1 MFRNSFCSCRRC
13 SCFGSSR
20 GCGGFSSCRGSLLGR
35 SSISGGLGLRSRKNS
50 SGKGQNRNN
59 SRHFEIHRILHLYTL
74 IIAIFYIWAM
84 KLNIIAAETAKVN
97 DNKAYALFFVKES
110 IQFSKVLSAKGESQ
124 VESVLKGIKEGPFE
138 DLEFLEID
146 GCNTFFVDAAK
157 ERGLS
162 ALDHLRM
169 AAYRLAQKA
178 MKRQVPCVSLF
189 LVDAADEQF
198 KAILHGLY
206 YADYKFD
213 AYKSKQKENFQV
225 TFEIVAGD
233 RAAAFKKI
241 TEEVAVE
248 QKAITLARNLINTSA
263 SDLYPA
269 AFVEDAKTIAKYTPG
284 LSIKVRNMKQLE
296 KEGFMG
302 HVTVGKGSSHE
313 PHMITLSYDGT
324 KFTAGK
330 SAGKFSSAKSAK
342 RTSRDHLVIV
352 GKGLT
357 FDTGGLCL
365 KPAKSMPEMISD
377 MSGAATALA
386 AIQAIATLKLPIRV
400 SAVCCL
406 AENAI
411 GNKSVLPG
419 DIFKAKNGKTVMVDN
434 TDAEGR
440 LVLSDGLA
448 EAGLIG
454 ATHIVDLATLTGAMV
469 RALGYAV
476 TGFFSNDDD
485 LALKVINCGEA
496 CCEKFW
502 SMPLEEEYAD
512 ALKDK
517 FADLKNTGSDAG
529 AISAALFLQEFV
541 PENTAWAHWDI
552 AGTAFV
558 TKKWKYTEYGAT
570 GFGVQTLIELAR
582 EMGQSE

>member
-1 MFRNSFCSCRRC
+1 MKTNIVSTAT
-13 SCFGSSR
+13 
-20 GCGGFSSCRGSLLGR
+20 
-35 SSISGGLGLRSRKNS
+35 
-50 SGKGQNRNN
+50 GKAN
-59 SRHFEIHRILHLYTL
+59 
-74 IIAIFYIWAM
+74 
-84 KLNIIAAETAKVN
+84 
-97 DNKAYALFFVKES
+97 AYALFFVKKS
-110 IQFSKVLSAKGESQ
+110 IQFSNILSEEAEKQ
-124 VESVLKGIKEGPFE
+124 VESVLNGMNDGPFE

-146 GCNTFFVDAAK
+146 NQPTIFVDAAK

-162 ALDHLRM
+162 SLDHLRM
-169 AAYRLAQKA
+169 AAYRLAKKA
-178 MKRQVPCVSLF
+178 SKRQIPVVSIMLA
-189 LVDAADEQF
+189 DAAPEQF
-198 KAILHGLY
+198 KSILLGLH

-213 AYKSKQKENFQV
+213 AYKSKQKEAFQV
-225 TFEIVAGD
+225 TFEIVAGEQV
-233 RAAAFKKI
+233 AEFKKI
-241 TEEVAVE
+241 AEVAAIE
-248 QKAITLARNLINTSA
+248 NKAIVLTKNLINTSA
-263 SDLYPA
+263 SDLTPA
-269 AFVEDAKTIAKYTPG
+269 EFVENANTIAKFTPG

-313 PHMITLSYDGT
+313 PYMITLSYDGSKGARGT
-324 KFTAGK
+324 KAAGK
-330 SAGKFSSAKSAK
+330 NANKNV
-342 RTSRDHLVIV
+342 RTSADHLVFV

-365 KPAKSMPEMISD
+365 KPPKSMPEMISD
-377 MSGAATALA
+377 MSGAATVLA
-386 AIQAIATLKLPIRV
+386 AIQAIATLELPIKV

-419 DIFKAKNGKTVMVDN
+419 DIFTAKNGKTVMVDN

-476 TGFFSNDDD
+476 AGFFSNDDA
-485 LALKVINCGEA
+485 LALNVINCGEA

-512 ALKDK
+512 ALKDH

-529 AISAALFLQEFV
+529 AIAAALFLQEFV

-558 TKKWKYTEYGAT
+558 SKSWKYTDFGAT

-582 EMGQSE
+582 RMSSASDESEDAANEDADGEYTTVEV

>member
-1 MFRNSFCSCRRC
+1 MN
-13 SCFGSSR
+13 
-20 GCGGFSSCRGSLLGR
+20 
-35 SSISGGLGLRSRKNS
+35 
-50 SGKGQNRNN
+50 
-59 SRHFEIHRILHLYTL
+59 
-74 IIAIFYIWAM
+74 
-84 KLNIIAAETAKVN
+84 LNIVSSENLKNT
-97 DNKAYALFFVKES
+97 DSKAYALFYVKES
-110 IQFSKVLSAKGESQ
+110 IQFSTVLSPEGEEQ
-124 VESVLKGIKEGPFE
+124 VETILKGMKDGPFE
-138 DLEFLEID
+138 DLEYLEID
-146 GCNTFFVDAAK
+146 GCNTIFVDAAK

-169 AAYRLAQKA
+169 AAYRLAKKA
-178 MKRQVPCVSLF
+178 MKKQISCVSLF
-189 LVDAADEQF
+189 LADAADEQF
-198 KAILHGLY
+198 KAILHGLH

-213 AYKSKQKENFQV
+213 AYKSKQKPNFQV
-225 TFEIVAGD
+225 TYEIVSGEHVKD
-233 RAAAFKKI
+233 FKKI
-241 TEEVAVE
+241 AEDVAVE
-248 QKAITLARNLINTSA
+248 QKAITLAKNLINTSA

-269 AFVEDAKTIAKYTPG
+269 EFVERAKTVAKYTEG

-313 PHMITLSYDGT
+313 PHMITLEY
-324 KFTAGK
+324 KP
-330 SAGKFSSAKSAK
+330 AK
-342 RTSRDHLVIV
+342 RTSKDHLVIV

-365 KPAKSMPEMISD
+365 KPPKSMPEMISD

-419 DIFKAKNGKTVMVDN
+419 DIFTAKNGKTVMVDN

-469 RALGYAV
+469 RALGYAI

-485 LALKVINCGEA
+485 LGLKVINCGEA

-512 ALKDK
+512 ALKDH

-541 PENTAWAHWDI
+541 PENTAWTHWDI

-558 TKKWKYTEYGAT
+558 DKKWKYTEYGAT
-570 GFGVQTLIELAR
+570 GFGVQTLIQLAR
-582 EMGQSE
+582 EMSCGE

>member
-1 MFRNSFCSCRRC
+1 MD
-13 SCFGSSR
+13 
-20 GCGGFSSCRGSLLGR
+20 
-35 SSISGGLGLRSRKNS
+35 
-50 SGKGQNRNN
+50 
-59 SRHFEIHRILHLYTL
+59 
-74 IIAIFYIWAM
+74 M
-84 KLNIIAAETAKVN
+84 KLNIVTTESAKASES
-97 DNKAYALFFVKES
+97 KAYALFFVKQS
-110 IQFSKVLSAKGESQ
+110 IQFS
-124 VESVLKGIKEGPFE
+124 SVLTETGNAQAETVLNGMKDGPFE
-138 DLEFLEID
+138 DLEYLEID
-146 GCNTFFVDAAK
+146 AKPTFFVDAAK

-169 AAYRLAQKA
+169 AAYRLAGRA
-178 MKRQVPCVSLF
+178 MKKQIACVSLF
-189 LVDAADEQF
+189 LADAADEQF
-198 KAILHGLY
+198 KAILHGLH
-206 YADYKFD
+206 YAEYKFD
-213 AYKSKQKENFQV
+213 AYKSKQKPNFQV
-225 TFEIVAGD
+225 IF
-233 RAAAFKKI
+233 
-241 TEEVAVE
+241 
-248 QKAITLARNLINTSA
+248 QN
-263 SDLYPA
+263 
-269 AFVEDAKTIAKYTPG
+269 AKTIAKYTPG
-284 LSIKVRNMKQLE
+284 LTVKVRDMKQLE

-302 HVTVGKGSSHE
+302 LVTVGKGSSHE
-313 PHMITLSYDGT
+313 PYMITLDY
-324 KFTAGK
+324 KP
-330 SAGKFSSAKSAK
+330 AK
-342 RTSRDHLVIV
+342 RTSKDHLVIV

-365 KPAKSMPEMISD
+365 KPPKSMPEMISD

-386 AIQAIATLKLPIRV
+386 AIQAIATLKIPIHV

-448 EAGLIG
+448 EAGEIG

-476 TGFFSNDDD
+476 AGFFSNDDD

-552 AGTAFV
+552 AGTAFS

-582 EMGQSE
+582 EMSQTN

>member
-1 MFRNSFCSCRRC
+1 MN
-13 SCFGSSR
+13 
-20 GCGGFSSCRGSLLGR
+20 
-35 SSISGGLGLRSRKNS
+35 
-50 SGKGQNRNN
+50 
-59 SRHFEIHRILHLYTL
+59 
-74 IIAIFYIWAM
+74 
-84 KLNIIAAETAKVN
+84 LNIVSSENLKNT
-97 DNKAYALFFVKES
+97 DSKAYALFYVKES
-110 IQFSKVLSAKGESQ
+110 VQFSTVLSPEGEEQ
-124 VESVLKGIKEGPFE
+124 VETILKGMKEGPFE
-138 DLEFLEID
+138 DLEYLEID
-146 GCNTFFVDAAK
+146 GCNTIFVDAAK

-169 AAYRLAQKA
+169 AAYRLAKKA
-178 MKRQVPCVSLF
+178 MKKQIPCVSLF
-189 LVDAADEQF
+189 LADAADEQF
-198 KAILHGLY
+198 KAILHGLH

-213 AYKSKQKENFQV
+213 AYKSKQKPNFQV
-225 TFEIVAGD
+225 TYEIVAGEHVKE
-233 RAAAFKKI
+233 FKKI
-241 TEEVAVE
+241 AEDVAVE
-248 QKAITLARNLINTSA
+248 QKAITLAKNLINTSA

-269 AFVEDAKTIAKYTPG
+269 EFVERAKTVAKYTEG

-313 PHMITLSYDGT
+313 PHMITLEY
-324 KFTAGK
+324 KP
-330 SAGKFSSAKSAK
+330 AK
-342 RTSRDHLVIV
+342 RTSKDHLVIV

-365 KPAKSMPEMISD
+365 KPPKSMPEMISD

-419 DIFKAKNGKTVMVDN
+419 DIFTAKNGKTVMVDN

-485 LALKVINCGEA
+485 LGLKVINCGEA

-512 ALKDK
+512 ALKDH

-541 PENTAWAHWDI
+541 PENTAWTHWDI

-558 TKKWKYTEYGAT
+558 DKKWKYTEYGAT
-570 GFGVQTLIELAR
+570 GFGVQTLIQLAR
-582 EMGQSE
+582 EMSAAE

>member
-1 MFRNSFCSCRRC
+1 
-13 SCFGSSR
+13 
-20 GCGGFSSCRGSLLGR
+20 
-35 SSISGGLGLRSRKNS
+35 
-50 SGKGQNRNN
+50 
-59 SRHFEIHRILHLYTL
+59 
-74 IIAIFYIWAM
+74 M
-84 KLNIIAAETAKVN
+84 KLNIVSKESG
-97 DNKAYALFFVKES
+97 KANANTLFFVKQS
-110 IQFSKVLSAKGESQ
+110 VQFSAVLSENGEKQ
-124 VESVLKGIKEGPFE
+124 VESVLKGVGDGVFE

-146 GCNTFFVDAAK
+146 NKPTFFVDAAK
-157 ERGLS
+157 ERGIS
-162 ALDHLRM
+162 GLDHLRM
-169 AAYRLAQKA
+169 AAFRLANRAAQK
-178 MKRQVPCVSLF
+178 QIPVVSLM
-189 LVDAADEQF
+189 LADAANEQF
-198 KAILHGLY
+198 KAIAHGLH

-213 AYKSKQKENFQV
+213 AYKSNKKNRFQV

-233 RAAAFKKI
+233 RAASFKQI
-241 TEEVAVE
+241 AADVAIE
-248 QKAITLARNLINTSA
+248 QKAVTLVKNLVNT
-263 SDLYPA
+263 PA
-269 AFVEDAKTIAKYTPG
+269 ADLTPADFVERAKTVAKYTPG
-284 LSIKVRNMKQLE
+284 LSIKVRDIKQLE

-302 HVTVGKGSSHE
+302 HVTVGKGSSR
-313 PHMITLSYDGT
+313 PPFMVTISFNGT
-324 KFTAGK
+324 GK
-330 SAGKFSSAKSAK
+330 SA
-342 RTSRDHLVIV
+342 RTSKDHLVIV
-352 GKGLT
+352 GKGLC

-365 KPAKSMPEMISD
+365 KQAKGMGEMISD
-377 MSGAATALA
+377 MTGAATALA
-386 AIQAIATLKLPIRV
+386 AIQAIAELKLPVKV
-400 SAVCCL
+400 SAVLCL

-419 DIFKAKNGKTVMVDN
+419 DIFTAKNGKTVMVDN

-476 TGFFSNDDD
+476 AGFFSNDDD
-485 LALKVINCGEA
+485 LARAVINCGEA
-496 CCEKFW
+496 SCEKFW

-570 GFGVQTLIELAR
+570 GFGAQTLIELAR
-582 EMGQSE
+582 RMVGGLALNEGEYKTV

>member
-1 MFRNSFCSCRRC
+1 MKTNIVSTAT
-13 SCFGSSR
+13 
-20 GCGGFSSCRGSLLGR
+20 
-35 SSISGGLGLRSRKNS
+35 
-50 SGKGQNRNN
+50 GKAN
-59 SRHFEIHRILHLYTL
+59 
-74 IIAIFYIWAM
+74 
-84 KLNIIAAETAKVN
+84 
-97 DNKAYALFFVKES
+97 AYALFFVKKS
-110 IQFSKVLSAKGESQ
+110 IQFSNILSEEAEKQ
-124 VESVLKGIKEGPFE
+124 VESVLNGMNDGPFE

-146 GCNTFFVDAAK
+146 NQPTIFVDAAK

-162 ALDHLRM
+162 SLDHLRM
-169 AAYRLAQKA
+169 AAYRLAKKA
-178 MKRQVPCVSLF
+178 SKRQIPVVSIMLA
-189 LVDAADEQF
+189 DAAPEQF
-198 KAILHGLY
+198 KSILLGLH

-213 AYKSKQKENFQV
+213 AYKSKQKEAFQV
-225 TFEIVAGD
+225 TFEIVAGEQV
-233 RAAAFKKI
+233 AEFKKI
-241 TEEVAVE
+241 AEVAAIE
-248 QKAITLARNLINTSA
+248 NKAIVLTKNLINTSA
-263 SDLYPA
+263 SDLTPA
-269 AFVEDAKTIAKYTPG
+269 EFVENANTIAKFTPG

-313 PHMITLSYDGT
+313 PYMITLSYDGSKGARGT
-324 KFTAGK
+324 KAAGK
-330 SAGKFSSAKSAK
+330 NANKNV
-342 RTSRDHLVIV
+342 RTSADHLVFV

-365 KPAKSMPEMISD
+365 KPPKSMPEMISD
-377 MSGAATALA
+377 MSGAATVLA
-386 AIQAIATLKLPIRV
+386 AIQAIATLELPIKV

-419 DIFKAKNGKTVMVDN
+419 DIFTAKNGKTVMVDN

-476 TGFFSNDDD
+476 AGFFSNDDA
-485 LALKVINCGEA
+485 LALNVINCGEA

-512 ALKDK
+512 ALKDH

-529 AISAALFLQEFV
+529 AIAAALFLQEFV

-558 TKKWKYTEYGAT
+558 SKSWKYTDFGAT

-582 EMGQSE
+582 RMSSASDESEDAANEDSDGEYATVEV

>member
-1 MFRNSFCSCRRC
+1 MN
-13 SCFGSSR
+13 
-20 GCGGFSSCRGSLLGR
+20 
-35 SSISGGLGLRSRKNS
+35 
-50 SGKGQNRNN
+50 
-59 SRHFEIHRILHLYTL
+59 
-74 IIAIFYIWAM
+74 M
-84 KLNIIAAETAKVN
+84 NIISSESAKAKA
-97 DNKAYALFFVKES
+97 DKAYALFFVKES
-110 IQFSKVLSAKGESQ
+110 ILFSKVLSAKGESQ
-124 VESVLKGIKEGPFE
+124 VESVLKGIKDGPFE

-162 ALDHLRM
+162 TLDHLRM
-169 AAYRLAQKA
+169 AAYRLAQRT

-189 LVDAADEQF
+189 LADAADEQF
-198 KAILHGLY
+198 KAILHGLH
-206 YADYKFD
+206 YANYKFD

-241 TEEVAVE
+241 AEEVAVE

-324 KFTAGK
+324 KFATGKSAGK
-330 SAGKFSSAKSAK
+330 SAGKKG

-386 AIQAIATLKLPIRV
+386 AIQAIATLKLPVKV

-485 LALKVINCGEA
+485 LALMVINCGEA

-541 PENTAWAHWDI
+541 PENTAWTHWDI

-582 EMGQSE
+582 ELG

>member
-1 MFRNSFCSCRRC
+1 MKTNIVTSA
-13 SCFGSSR
+13 
-20 GCGGFSSCRGSLLGR
+20 
-35 SSISGGLGLRSRKNS
+35 
-50 SGKGQNRNN
+50 SGKANA
-59 SRHFEIHRILHLYTL
+59 S
-74 IIAIFYIWAM
+74 
-84 KLNIIAAETAKVN
+84 
-97 DNKAYALFFVKES
+97 ALFFVKKS
-110 IQFSKVLSAKGESQ
+110 IQFSNVLSEEAEKQ
-124 VESVLKGIKEGPFE
+124 VESVLNGMNEGPFE

-146 GCNTFFVDAAK
+146 NQPTIFVDAAK
-157 ERGLS
+157 ERGIS
-162 ALDHLRM
+162 SLDHLRM
-169 AAYRLAQKA
+169 AAYRLAKRA
-178 MKRQVPCVSLF
+178 SKRQIPMVSIMLA
-189 LVDAADEQF
+189 DAAPEQF
-198 KAILHGLY
+198 KSILHGLH

-213 AYKSKQKENFQV
+213 AYKSKQKDAFQV
-225 TFEIVAGD
+225 TFELVAGEH
-233 RAAAFKKI
+233 AAEFKKI
-241 TEEVAVE
+241 ADVVAIE
-248 QKAITLARNLINTSA
+248 NKAIVLAKNLINTSS
-263 SDLYPA
+263 SDLTPA
-269 AFVEDAKTIAKYTPG
+269 EFVENANTIAKYTPG

-313 PHMITLSYDGT
+313 PYMITLSYNGS
-324 KFTAGK
+324 K
-330 SAGKFSSAKSAK
+330 SSKKAAKNA
-342 RTSRDHLVIV
+342 RTSADHLVFV

-365 KPAKSMPEMISD
+365 KPPKSMPEMISD
-377 MSGAATALA
+377 MSGAATVLA
-386 AIQAIATLKLPIRV
+386 AIQAIATLELPIKV

-419 DIFKAKNGKTVMVDN
+419 DIFTAKNGKTVMVDN

-476 TGFFSNDDD
+476 AGFFSNDDD

-512 ALKDK
+512 ALKDH

-529 AISAALFLQEFV
+529 AIAAALFLQEFV
-541 PENTAWAHWDI
+541 PENTAWTHWDI

-558 TKKWKYTEYGAT
+558 SKSWKYTDFGAT

-582 EMGQSE
+582 RMSGVVCEEAANKDTDGEYVAVEA

>member
-1 MFRNSFCSCRRC
+1 
-13 SCFGSSR
+13 
-20 GCGGFSSCRGSLLGR
+20 
-35 SSISGGLGLRSRKNS
+35 
-50 SGKGQNRNN
+50 
-59 SRHFEIHRILHLYTL
+59 
-74 IIAIFYIWAM
+74 M
-84 KLNIIAAETAKVN
+84 KLNIVAAETNKVN
-97 DNKAYALFFVKES
+97 ENRAYALFFVKES

-124 VESVLKGIKEGPFE
+124 VESVLKGIKDGPFE

-189 LVDAADEQF
+189 LADAADEQF
-198 KAILHGLY
+198 KAILHGLH

-233 RAAAFKKI
+233 RAATFKKI
-241 TEEVAVE
+241 AEEVAVE

-324 KFTAGK
+324 KFAAGK
-330 SAGKFSSAKSAK
+330 SAGKSAGIKSAS

-386 AIQAIATLKLPIRV
+386 AIQAIATLKLPIKV

-582 EMGQSE
+582 ELG

>member
-1 MFRNSFCSCRRC
+1 
-13 SCFGSSR
+13 
-20 GCGGFSSCRGSLLGR
+20 
-35 SSISGGLGLRSRKNS
+35 
-50 SGKGQNRNN
+50 
-59 SRHFEIHRILHLYTL
+59 
-74 IIAIFYIWAM
+74 M
-84 KLNIIAAETAKVN
+84 KLNIITAESSKVN
-97 DNKAYALFFVKES
+97 ENKAYTLFFVKES

-124 VESVLKGIKEGPFE
+124 VETVLKGMKEGPFE

-146 GCNTFFVDAAK
+146 GSNTLFVDASK
-157 ERGLS
+157 ERGIS

-169 AAYRLAQKA
+169 AAYRLAKRA
-178 MKRQVPCVSLF
+178 MKKQIDCVSLF
-189 LVDAADEQF
+189 LADAADEQF

-206 YADYKFD
+206 YAGYKFD
-213 AYKSKQKENFQV
+213 AYKSKQKKNFEV
-225 TFEIVAGD
+225 AYEIVAGD

-241 TEEVAVE
+241 AEDVAIE
-248 QKAITLARNLINTSA
+248 QKAVTLAKNLINTCA
-263 SDLYPA
+263 ADLYPA
-269 AFVEDAKTIAKYTPG
+269 EFVENAKTIAKYTPG
-284 LSIKVRNMKQLE
+284 LSLKVRNMKQLE

-313 PHMITLSYDGT
+313 PYMITLEY
-324 KFTAGK
+324 KP
-330 SAGKFSSAKSAK
+330 AK
-342 RTSRDHLVIV
+342 RTSKDHLVIV

-365 KPAKSMPEMISD
+365 KPPKSMPEMISD

-386 AIQAIATLKLPIRV
+386 AIQAIATLKLPIKV

-419 DIFKAKNGKTVMVDN
+419 DIFTAKNGKTVMVDN

-448 EAGLIG
+448 EAGLVG

-485 LALKVINCGEA
+485 LGLKIINCGEA

-541 PENTAWAHWDI
+541 PENTAWAHLDI

-558 TKKWKYTEYGAT
+558 SKSWKYTEYGAT

-582 EMGQSE
+582 EMSTGA

>member
-1 MFRNSFCSCRRC
+1 MKTN
-13 SCFGSSR
+13 
-20 GCGGFSSCRGSLLGR
+20 
-35 SSISGGLGLRSRKNS
+35 IVTTA
-50 SGKGQNRNN
+50 SGKAN
-59 SRHFEIHRILHLYTL
+59 
-74 IIAIFYIWAM
+74 
-84 KLNIIAAETAKVN
+84 
-97 DNKAYALFFVKES
+97 AYALFFVKKS
-110 IQFSKVLSAKGESQ
+110 VQFSNVLSENAEKQ
-124 VESVLKGIKEGPFE
+124 VESVLNGMDDGPFE

-146 GCNTFFVDAAK
+146 NQPTIFVNAAK

-162 ALDHLRM
+162 SLDHLRM
-169 AAYRLAQKA
+169 AAYRLAKKA
-178 MKRQVPCVSLF
+178 SKRQIPTVSMMLA
-189 LVDAADEQF
+189 DAAPEQF
-198 KAILHGLY
+198 KSILLGLH

-213 AYKSKQKENFQV
+213 AYKSKQKEAFQV
-225 TFEIVAGD
+225 TFEIVAGEQ
-233 RAAAFKKI
+233 AAAFKKI
-241 TEEVAVE
+241 AEEVAIE
-248 QKAITLARNLINTSA
+248 NKAIVLAKNLINTSS
-263 SDLYPA
+263 SDLTPEE
-269 AFVEDAKTIAKYTPG
+269 FVANANTIAKYTPG

-313 PHMITLSYDGT
+313 PFMITLCYDG
-324 KFTAGK
+324 
-330 SAGKFSSAKSAK
+330 AKGAK
-342 RTSRDHLVIV
+342 KNARTSADHLVIV

-365 KPAKSMPEMISD
+365 KPPKSMPEMISD

-386 AIQAIATLKLPIRV
+386 AIQAIATLELPIKV

-419 DIFKAKNGKTVMVDN
+419 DIFTAKNGKTVMVDN

-476 TGFFSNDDD
+476 AGFFSNDDD

-512 ALKDK
+512 ALKDH

-529 AISAALFLQEFV
+529 AIAAALFLQEFV
-541 PENTAWAHWDI
+541 PEDTAWAHWDI

-558 TKKWKYTEYGAT
+558 NKSWKYTEYGAT

-582 EMGQSE
+582 RMSGVASEDEANNDADGEYATVEA

>member
-1 MFRNSFCSCRRC
+1 MKINIVQSA
-13 SCFGSSR
+13 
-20 GCGGFSSCRGSLLGR
+20 
-35 SSISGGLGLRSRKNS
+35 
-50 SGKGQNRNN
+50 SGKANA
-59 SRHFEIHRILHLYTL
+59 S
-74 IIAIFYIWAM
+74 
-84 KLNIIAAETAKVN
+84 
-97 DNKAYALFFVKES
+97 ALFFVKKS
-110 IQFSKVLSAKGESQ
+110 VQFSDVLSENAEKQ
-124 VESVLKGIKEGPFE
+124 VESVLNGMEDGPFE
-138 DLEFLEID
+138 DLEYLEID
-146 GCNTFFVDAAK
+146 NQPTIFVDAAK

-169 AAYRLAQKA
+169 AAYRLAKKA
-178 MKRQVPCVSLF
+178 SKRQIPMVSIMLA
-189 LVDAADEQF
+189 DAAPEQF
-198 KAILHGLY
+198 KSILHGLH

-213 AYKSKQKENFQV
+213 AYKSKQKDAFQV

-233 RAAAFKKI
+233 QSAVFKKI
-241 TEEVAVE
+241 AEDVAVE
-248 QKAITLARNLINTSA
+248 HKAVVLAKNLINTCS
-263 SDLYPA
+263 SDLTPA
-269 AFVEDAKTIAKYTPG
+269 EFVENANTIAKYTPG

-296 KEGFMG
+296 KDGFMG
-302 HVTVGKGSSHE
+302 LVTVGKGSSHE
-313 PHMITLSYDGT
+313 PFMITLSYDGT
-324 KFTAGK
+324 K
-330 SAGKFSSAKSAK
+330 SARGTKTKDANARSSS
-342 RTSRDHLVIV
+342 DHLVLV

-365 KPAKSMPEMISD
+365 KPPKSMPEMISD
-377 MSGAATALA
+377 MSGAATVLA
-386 AIQAIATLKLPIRV
+386 AIQAIATLELPIKV

-454 ATHIVDLATLTGAMV
+454 ATHIVDIATLTGAMV

-476 TGFFSNDDD
+476 AGFFSNDDD
-485 LALKVINCGEA
+485 LGLKVINCGEA

-512 ALKDK
+512 ALKGN

-529 AISAALFLQEFV
+529 AIAAALFLQEFV
-541 PENTAWAHWDI
+541 PENTAWTHWDI

-558 TKKWKYTEYGAT
+558 SKAWKYTEFGAT

-582 EMGQSE
+582 EMSN

>member
-1 MFRNSFCSCRRC
+1 MKTN
-13 SCFGSSR
+13 
-20 GCGGFSSCRGSLLGR
+20 
-35 SSISGGLGLRSRKNS
+35 IVTTA
-50 SGKGQNRNN
+50 SGKAN
-59 SRHFEIHRILHLYTL
+59 
-74 IIAIFYIWAM
+74 
-84 KLNIIAAETAKVN
+84 
-97 DNKAYALFFVKES
+97 AYALFFVKKS
-110 IQFSKVLSAKGESQ
+110 IQFSNVLSEDAEKQ
-124 VESVLKGIKEGPFE
+124 VESVLNGMDDGPFE

-146 GCNTFFVDAAK
+146 NQPTIFVNAAK

-169 AAYRLAQKA
+169 AAYRLAKKA
-178 MKRQVPCVSLF
+178 SKRQIPVVSIMLA
-189 LVDAADEQF
+189 DAAPEQF
-198 KAILHGLY
+198 KSILLGLH

-213 AYKSKQKENFQV
+213 AYKSKQKEAFQV
-225 TFEIVAGD
+225 TFEIVAGEHT
-233 RAAAFKKI
+233 AEFKKI
-241 TEEVAVE
+241 AEEVAVE
-248 QKAITLARNLINTSA
+248 NKAIVLAKNLINTSS
-263 SDLYPA
+263 SDLTPA
-269 AFVEDAKTIAKYTPG
+269 EFVENANTIAKYTPG

-313 PHMITLSYDGT
+313 PYMITLTYDG
-324 KFTAGK
+324 
-330 SAGKFSSAKSAK
+330 SK
-342 RTSRDHLVIV
+342 RTGKNANKNARTSADHLVIV

-365 KPAKSMPEMISD
+365 KPPKSMPEMISD

-386 AIQAIATLKLPIRV
+386 AIQAIATLELPIKV

-419 DIFKAKNGKTVMVDN
+419 DIFTAKNGKTVMVDN

-476 TGFFSNDDD
+476 AGFFSNDDD

-512 ALKDK
+512 ALKDH
-517 FADLKNTGSDAG
+517 FADLKNTGCDAG
-529 AISAALFLQEFV
+529 AIAAALFLQEFV
-541 PENTAWAHWDI
+541 PEDTAWAHWDI

-558 TKKWKYTEYGAT
+558 NKTWKYTEYGAT

-582 EMGQSE
+582 RMSSASNECEEGDIVICDDEYKVC

>member
-1 MFRNSFCSCRRC
+1 MN
-13 SCFGSSR
+13 
-20 GCGGFSSCRGSLLGR
+20 
-35 SSISGGLGLRSRKNS
+35 
-50 SGKGQNRNN
+50 
-59 SRHFEIHRILHLYTL
+59 
-74 IIAIFYIWAM
+74 
-84 KLNIIAAETAKVN
+84 LNIVSSENLKNT
-97 DNKAYALFFVKES
+97 DSKAYALFYVKES
-110 IQFSKVLSAKGESQ
+110 VQFSTVLSPEGEEQ
-124 VESVLKGIKEGPFE
+124 VETILKGMKEGPFE
-138 DLEFLEID
+138 DLEYLEID

-169 AAYRLAQKA
+169 AAYRLAKKA
-178 MKRQVPCVSLF
+178 MKKQIPCVSLF
-189 LVDAADEQF
+189 LADAADEQF
-198 KAILHGLY
+198 KAILHGLH

-213 AYKSKQKENFQV
+213 AYKSKQKPNFQV
-225 TFEIVAGD
+225 TYEIVAGEHVKE
-233 RAAAFKKI
+233 FKKI
-241 TEEVAVE
+241 AEDVAVE
-248 QKAITLARNLINTSA
+248 QKAITLAKNLINTSA

-269 AFVEDAKTIAKYTPG
+269 EFVERAKTVAKYTEG

-313 PHMITLSYDGT
+313 PHMITLEY
-324 KFTAGK
+324 KPR
-330 SAGKFSSAKSAK
+330 K
-342 RTSRDHLVIV
+342 RTSKDHLVIV

-365 KPAKSMPEMISD
+365 KPPKSMPEMISD

-419 DIFKAKNGKTVMVDN
+419 DIFTAKNGKTVMVDN

-476 TGFFSNDDD
+476 TGFFSNDDN
-485 LALKVINCGEA
+485 LGLKVINCGEA

-512 ALKDK
+512 ALKDH

-558 TKKWKYTEYGAT
+558 NKAWKYTEYGAT
-570 GFGVQTLIELAR
+570 GFGVQTLIQLAR
-582 EMGQSE
+582 EFSAAE

>member
-1 MFRNSFCSCRRC
+1 MN
-13 SCFGSSR
+13 
-20 GCGGFSSCRGSLLGR
+20 
-35 SSISGGLGLRSRKNS
+35 
-50 SGKGQNRNN
+50 
-59 SRHFEIHRILHLYTL
+59 
-74 IIAIFYIWAM
+74 
-84 KLNIIAAETAKVN
+84 LNIVSSENLKNT
-97 DNKAYALFFVKES
+97 DNKAYALFFVKQS
-110 IQFSKVLSAKGESQ
+110 IQFSTVLTDEGTEQ
-124 VESVLKGIKEGPFE
+124 VETILKGMNDGPFE
-138 DLEFLEID
+138 DLEYLEID
-146 GCNTFFVDAAK
+146 GSNTFFVDAAK

-169 AAYRLAQKA
+169 AAYRLAKRA
-178 MKRQVPCVSLF
+178 MKKQVPCVSLF
-189 LVDAADEQF
+189 LADAADEQF
-198 KAILHGLY
+198 KAILHGLH

-213 AYKSKQKENFQV
+213 AYKSKQKPSFQV
-225 TFEIVAGD
+225 TYEIVAGEHVKE
-233 RAAAFKKI
+233 FKKI
-241 TEEVAVE
+241 AEDVAVE
-248 QKAITLARNLINTSA
+248 QKAVTLAKNLINTSA

-269 AFVEDAKTIAKYTPG
+269 EFVERAKTVAKYTEG

-313 PHMITLSYDGT
+313 PHMITLEY
-324 KFTAGK
+324 KP
-330 SAGKFSSAKSAK
+330 AK
-342 RTSRDHLVIV
+342 RTSKDHLVIV

-365 KPAKSMPEMISD
+365 KPPKSMPEMISD

-419 DIFKAKNGKTVMVDN
+419 DIFTAKNGKTVMVDN

-448 EAGLIG
+448 EAGEIG

-485 LALKVINCGEA
+485 LGLKVINCGEA

-512 ALKDK
+512 ALKDH

-541 PENTAWAHWDI
+541 PENTAWTHWDI

-558 TKKWKYTEYGAT
+558 DKKWKYTEYGAT
-570 GFGVQTLIELAR
+570 GFGVQTLIQLAR
-582 EMGQSE
+582 EMSVAE

>member
-1 MFRNSFCSCRRC
+1 MKINV
-13 SCFGSSR
+13 
-20 GCGGFSSCRGSLLGR
+20 
-35 SSISGGLGLRSRKNS
+35 IAKE
-50 SGKGQNRNN
+50 SGK
-59 SRHFEIHRILHLYTL
+59 
-74 IIAIFYIWAM
+74 A
-84 KLNIIAAETAKVN
+84 TAGT
-97 DNKAYALFFVKES
+97 LFFVKKS
-110 IQFSKVLSAKGESQ
+110 VQFSAVLSEAGEKQ
-124 VESVLKGIKEGPFE
+124 VETVLDGMKEGPFE
-138 DLEFLEID
+138 DLEYLEID
-146 GCNTFFVDAAK
+146 GKPTLFVDAAK

-169 AAYRLAQKA
+169 AGYRLAQKA
-178 MKRQVPCVSLF
+178 MKKQISCVSLM
-189 LVDAADEQF
+189 LADCAEEQF
-198 KAILHGLY
+198 KAILHGLH
-206 YADYKFD
+206 YAEYKFD
-213 AYKSKQKENFQV
+213 AYKSKQKPNFQV
-225 TFEIVAGD
+225 TYEIVAGEQV
-233 RAAAFKKI
+233 AAFKKI
-241 TEEVAVE
+241 ADEVAIE
-248 QKAITLARNLINTSA
+248 NKAIVLAKNLINTSA
-263 SDLYPA
+263 ADLYPA
-269 AFVEDAKTIAKYTPG
+269 EFVQNAKTIAKYTPG
-284 LSIKVRNMKQLE
+284 LTIKVRDMKQLE

-302 HVTVGKGSSHE
+302 HVTVGKGSSRE
-313 PHMITLSYDGT
+313 PYMVTLDY
-324 KFTAGK
+324 KP
-330 SAGKFSSAKSAK
+330 AK
-342 RTSRDHLVIV
+342 RTSKDHLVIV

-365 KPAKSMPEMISD
+365 KPPKSMPEMISD

-386 AIQAIATLKLPIRV
+386 AIQAIATLKLPVHV

-411 GNKSVLPG
+411 GSKSVLPG

-448 EAGLIG
+448 EAGEIG
-454 ATHIVDLATLTGAMV
+454 ATHIIDIATLTGAMV

-512 ALKDK
+512 SLKDK

-529 AISAALFLQEFV
+529 AIAAALFLQEFV
-541 PENTAWAHWDI
+541 PEDTAWAHWDI
-552 AGTAFV
+552 AGTAFT

-570 GFGVQTLIELAR
+570 GFGVQTLIELVR
-582 EMGQSE
+582 EMATEKQEK

>member
-1 MFRNSFCSCRRC
+1 
-13 SCFGSSR
+13 
-20 GCGGFSSCRGSLLGR
+20 
-35 SSISGGLGLRSRKNS
+35 
-50 SGKGQNRNN
+50 
-59 SRHFEIHRILHLYTL
+59 
-74 IIAIFYIWAM
+74 M
-84 KLNIIAAETAKVN
+84 KFNIIANESLKAN
-97 DNKAYALFFVKES
+97 AYALFFVKKS
-110 IQFSKVLSAKGESQ
+110 VQFSSILSENGEKQ
-124 VESVLKGIKEGPFE
+124 VESVLNGMKDGPFE

-146 GCNTFFVDAAK
+146 GKPTFFVDAAK
-157 ERGLS
+157 ERGIS

-169 AAYRLAQKA
+169 AAYRLAERAQK
-178 MKRQVPCVSLF
+178 KQVPTVSIF
-189 LVDAADEQF
+189 LADAADEQF
-198 KAILHGLY
+198 KAILHGLF

-213 AYKSKQKENFQV
+213 AYKSKQEPKFQV
-225 TFEIVAGD
+225 TFEIVAGEHVKD
-233 RAAAFKKI
+233 FKKI
-241 TEEVAVE
+241 AEDVAIE
-248 QKAITLARNLINTSA
+248 QKAVTLARNLINTCA

-269 AFVEDAKTIAKYTPG
+269 EFVENAKTIAKYTPG
-284 LSIKVRNMKQLE
+284 LSIKVRDMKQLQ

-313 PHMITLSYDGT
+313 PYMITLSFNGT
-324 KFTAGK
+324 KG
-330 SAGKFSSAKSAK
+330 AK
-342 RTSRDHLVIV
+342 RTSKDHLVIV

-365 KPAKSMPEMISD
+365 KPPKSMPEMISD

-448 EAGLIG
+448 EAGIIG

-476 TGFFSNDDD
+476 AGFFSNDDD
-485 LALKVINCGEA
+485 LGLKVINCGEA

-517 FADLKNTGSDAG
+517 FADLKNTGTDAG

-541 PENTAWAHWDI
+541 PENTAWAHLDI
-552 AGTAFV
+552 AGTAF
-558 TKKWKYTEYGAT
+558 TSKKWKYTEYGAT

-582 EMGQSE
+582 EMATPGEEA

>member
-1 MFRNSFCSCRRC
+1 MKTNIVSTA
-13 SCFGSSR
+13 
-20 GCGGFSSCRGSLLGR
+20 
-35 SSISGGLGLRSRKNS
+35 
-50 SGKGQNRNN
+50 SGKANV
-59 SRHFEIHRILHLYTL
+59 S
-74 IIAIFYIWAM
+74 
-84 KLNIIAAETAKVN
+84 
-97 DNKAYALFFVKES
+97 ALFFVKKS
-110 IQFSKVLSAKGESQ
+110 VQFSNVLSENAEKQ
-124 VESVLKGIKEGPFE
+124 VESVLNGMEDGPFE
-138 DLEFLEID
+138 DLELLEID
-146 GCNTFFVDAAK
+146 GTSTIFVDAAK
-157 ERGLS
+157 ERGIS
-162 ALDHLRM
+162 SLDHLRM
-169 AAYRLAQKA
+169 AAYRLAKRA
-178 MKRQVPCVSLF
+178 SKRQIPMVSIMLA
-189 LVDAADEQF
+189 DAAPEQF
-198 KAILHGLY
+198 KSILHGLH

-213 AYKSKQKENFQV
+213 AYKSKQKDAFQV
-225 TFEIVAGD
+225 TFELVAGEQ
-233 RAAAFKKI
+233 AAAFKKI
-241 TEEVAVE
+241 AEEVAVE
-248 QKAITLARNLINTSA
+248 QKAVVLTRNLINTCA
-263 SDLYPA
+263 SDLYPEE
-269 AFVEDAKTIAKYTPG
+269 FVANANTIAKYTPG

-302 HVTVGKGSSHE
+302 LVTVGKGSSHE
-313 PHMITLSYDGT
+313 PYMITLSYDGT
-324 KFTAGK
+324 K
-330 SAGKFSSAKSAK
+330 SAKGKGAAK
-342 RTSRDHLVIV
+342 NADKNARTSSDHLVLV

-365 KPAKSMPEMISD
+365 KPPKSMPEMISD
-377 MSGAATALA
+377 MSGAATVLA
-386 AIQAIATLKLPIRV
+386 AIQAIATLELPIKV

-411 GNKSVLPG
+411 GFKSVLPG
-419 DIFKAKNGKTVMVDN
+419 DIFTAKNGKTVMVDN

-476 TGFFSNDDD
+476 AGFFSNDDD

-529 AISAALFLQEFV
+529 AIAAALFLQEFV
-541 PENTAWAHWDI
+541 PANTAWAHWDI

-558 TKKWKYTEYGAT
+558 SKAWKYTEHGAT

-582 EMGQSE
+582 RMSKASDEGEDVEGDIVICDDEYRYC

>member
-1 MFRNSFCSCRRC
+1 MKINIVQSA
-13 SCFGSSR
+13 
-20 GCGGFSSCRGSLLGR
+20 
-35 SSISGGLGLRSRKNS
+35 
-50 SGKGQNRNN
+50 SGKANA
-59 SRHFEIHRILHLYTL
+59 S
-74 IIAIFYIWAM
+74 
-84 KLNIIAAETAKVN
+84 
-97 DNKAYALFFVKES
+97 ALFFVKKS
-110 IQFSKVLSAKGESQ
+110 VQFSDVLSENAEKQ
-124 VESVLKGIKEGPFE
+124 VESVLNGMEDGPFE
-138 DLEFLEID
+138 DLEYLEID
-146 GCNTFFVDAAK
+146 NQPTIFVDAAK

-169 AAYRLAQKA
+169 AAYRLAKKA
-178 MKRQVPCVSLF
+178 SKRQIPMVSIMLA
-189 LVDAADEQF
+189 DAAPEQF
-198 KAILHGLY
+198 KSILHGLS

-213 AYKSKQKENFQV
+213 AYKSKQKSAFQV
-225 TFEIVAGD
+225 TFEIVAGEQ
-233 RAAAFKKI
+233 ASEFKKI
-241 TEEVAVE
+241 AKDVAVE
-248 QKAITLARNLINTSA
+248 QKAIVLAKNLINTSS
-263 SDLYPA
+263 SDLTPA
-269 AFVEDAKTIAKYTPG
+269 EFVENANTIAKYTPG

-302 HVTVGKGSSHE
+302 LVTVGKGSSHE
-313 PHMITLSYDGT
+313 PFMITLSYDGT
-324 KFTAGK
+324 K
-330 SAGKFSSAKSAK
+330 SARGTKTKDANARSSS
-342 RTSRDHLVIV
+342 DHLVLV

-365 KPAKSMPEMISD
+365 KPPKTMPEMISD
-377 MSGAATALA
+377 MSGAATVLA
-386 AIQAIATLKLPIRV
+386 AIQAIATLELPIKV

-454 ATHIVDLATLTGAMV
+454 ATHIVDIATLTGAMV

-476 TGFFSNDDD
+476 AGFFSNDDD
-485 LALKVINCGEA
+485 LGLKVINCGEA

-512 ALKDK
+512 ALKGN

-529 AISAALFLQEFV
+529 AIAAALFLQEFV
-541 PENTAWAHWDI
+541 PENTAWTHWDI

-558 TKKWKYTEYGAT
+558 SKAWKYTEFGAT

-582 EMGQSE
+582 EMSA

>member
-1 MFRNSFCSCRRC
+1 MN
-13 SCFGSSR
+13 
-20 GCGGFSSCRGSLLGR
+20 
-35 SSISGGLGLRSRKNS
+35 
-50 SGKGQNRNN
+50 
-59 SRHFEIHRILHLYTL
+59 
-74 IIAIFYIWAM
+74 
-84 KLNIIAAETAKVN
+84 LNIVSSENLKNT
-97 DNKAYALFFVKES
+97 DSKAYALFYVKES
-110 IQFSKVLSAKGESQ
+110 VQFSTVLSPEGEEQ
-124 VESVLKGIKEGPFE
+124 VETILKGMKEGPFE
-138 DLEFLEID
+138 DLEYLEID

-169 AAYRLAQKA
+169 AAYRLAKKA
-178 MKRQVPCVSLF
+178 MKKQIPCVSLF
-189 LVDAADEQF
+189 LADAADEQF
-198 KAILHGLY
+198 KAILHGLH

-213 AYKSKQKENFQV
+213 AYKSKQKPNFQV
-225 TFEIVAGD
+225 TYEIVAGEHVKE
-233 RAAAFKKI
+233 FKKI
-241 TEEVAVE
+241 AEDVAVE
-248 QKAITLARNLINTSA
+248 QKAITLAKNLINTSA

-269 AFVEDAKTIAKYTPG
+269 EFVERAKTVAKYTEG

-313 PHMITLSYDGT
+313 PHMITLEY
-324 KFTAGK
+324 KP
-330 SAGKFSSAKSAK
+330 AK
-342 RTSRDHLVIV
+342 RTSKDHLVIV

-365 KPAKSMPEMISD
+365 KPPKSMPEMISD

-411 GNKSVLPG
+411 SNKSVLPG
-419 DIFKAKNGKTVMVDN
+419 DIFTAKNGKTVMVDN

-485 LALKVINCGEA
+485 LGLKVINCGEA

-512 ALKDK
+512 ALKDH

-541 PENTAWAHWDI
+541 PENTAWTHWDI

-558 TKKWKYTEYGAT
+558 DKKWKYTEYGAT
-570 GFGVQTLIELAR
+570 GFGVQTLIQLAR
-582 EMGQSE
+582 EMSAAE

>member
-1 MFRNSFCSCRRC
+1 MN
-13 SCFGSSR
+13 
-20 GCGGFSSCRGSLLGR
+20 
-35 SSISGGLGLRSRKNS
+35 
-50 SGKGQNRNN
+50 
-59 SRHFEIHRILHLYTL
+59 
-74 IIAIFYIWAM
+74 
-84 KLNIIAAETAKVN
+84 LNIISSESAKARN
-97 DNKAYALFFVKES
+97 DKAYALFYVKQS
-110 IQFSKVLSAKGESQ
+110 VQFSKVLSATASAQ
-124 VESVLKGIKEGPFE
+124 VESVLKGIKDGPFE

-157 ERGLS
+157 ERGIS

-189 LVDAADEQF
+189 LADAADEQF
-198 KAILHGLY
+198 KAILHGLH

-213 AYKSKQKENFQV
+213 AYKSKQKPNFQV
-225 TFEIVAGD
+225 TFEIVTGEHTV
-233 RAAAFKKI
+233 AFKKI
-241 TEEVAVE
+241 AEEVAIE

-263 SDLYPA
+263 SDLYPT

-313 PHMITLSYDGT
+313 PHMITLTYDGT
-324 KFTAGK
+324 KLANN
-330 SAGKFSSAKSAK
+330 KSAK

-386 AIQAIATLKLPIRV
+386 AIQAIATLKLPVKV

-558 TKKWKYTEYGAT
+558 SKKWKYTEYGAT

-582 EMGQSE
+582 EMSLGE

>member
-1 MFRNSFCSCRRC
+1 MN
-13 SCFGSSR
+13 
-20 GCGGFSSCRGSLLGR
+20 
-35 SSISGGLGLRSRKNS
+35 
-50 SGKGQNRNN
+50 
-59 SRHFEIHRILHLYTL
+59 
-74 IIAIFYIWAM
+74 
-84 KLNIIAAETAKVN
+84 LNIVSSENLKNT
-97 DNKAYALFFVKES
+97 DSKAYALFYVKES
-110 IQFSKVLSAKGESQ
+110 VQFSTVLSPEGEEQ
-124 VESVLKGIKEGPFE
+124 VETILKGMKEGPFE
-138 DLEFLEID
+138 DLEYLEID
-146 GCNTFFVDAAK
+146 GCNTIFVDAAK

-169 AAYRLAQKA
+169 AAYRLAKKA
-178 MKRQVPCVSLF
+178 MKKQIPCVSLF
-189 LVDAADEQF
+189 LADAADEQF
-198 KAILHGLY
+198 KAILHGLH

-213 AYKSKQKENFQV
+213 AYKSKQKPNFQV
-225 TFEIVAGD
+225 TYEIVAGEHVKE
-233 RAAAFKKI
+233 FKKI
-241 TEEVAVE
+241 AEDVAVE
-248 QKAITLARNLINTSA
+248 QKAITLAKNLINTSA

-269 AFVEDAKTIAKYTPG
+269 EFVERAKTVAKYTEG

-313 PHMITLSYDGT
+313 PHMITLEYKPS
-324 KFTAGK
+324 
-330 SAGKFSSAKSAK
+330 K
-342 RTSRDHLVIV
+342 RTSKDHLVIV

-365 KPAKSMPEMISD
+365 KPPKSMPEMISD

-419 DIFKAKNGKTVMVDN
+419 DIFTAKNGKTVMVDN

-485 LALKVINCGEA
+485 LGLKVINCGEA

-512 ALKDK
+512 ALKDH

-541 PENTAWAHWDI
+541 PENTAWTHWDI

-558 TKKWKYTEYGAT
+558 DKKWKYTEYGAT
-570 GFGVQTLIELAR
+570 GFGVQTLIQLAR
-582 EMGQSE
+582 EFSAAE

>member
-1 MFRNSFCSCRRC
+1 MKTNIVSTAT
-13 SCFGSSR
+13 
-20 GCGGFSSCRGSLLGR
+20 
-35 SSISGGLGLRSRKNS
+35 
-50 SGKGQNRNN
+50 GKAN
-59 SRHFEIHRILHLYTL
+59 
-74 IIAIFYIWAM
+74 
-84 KLNIIAAETAKVN
+84 
-97 DNKAYALFFVKES
+97 AYALFFVKKS
-110 IQFSKVLSAKGESQ
+110 IQFSNILSEEAEKQ
-124 VESVLKGIKEGPFE
+124 VESVLNGMNDGPFE

-146 GCNTFFVDAAK
+146 NQPTIFVDAAK

-162 ALDHLRM
+162 SLDHLRM
-169 AAYRLAQKA
+169 AAYRLAKKA
-178 MKRQVPCVSLF
+178 SKRQIPVVSIMLA
-189 LVDAADEQF
+189 DAAPEQF
-198 KAILHGLY
+198 KSILLGLH

-213 AYKSKQKENFQV
+213 AYKSKQKEAFQV
-225 TFEIVAGD
+225 TFEIVAGEQV
-233 RAAAFKKI
+233 AEFKKI
-241 TEEVAVE
+241 AEVAAIE
-248 QKAITLARNLINTSA
+248 NKAIVLTKNLINTSA
-263 SDLYPA
+263 SDLTPA
-269 AFVEDAKTIAKYTPG
+269 EFVENANTIAKFTPG

-313 PHMITLSYDGT
+313 PYMITLSYDGS
-324 KFTAGK
+324 K
-330 SAGKFSSAKSAK
+330 SSKKAAKNA
-342 RTSRDHLVIV
+342 RTSADHLVFV

-365 KPAKSMPEMISD
+365 KPPKSMPEMISD
-377 MSGAATALA
+377 MSGAATVLA
-386 AIQAIATLKLPIRV
+386 AIQAIATLELPIKV

-419 DIFKAKNGKTVMVDN
+419 DIFTAKNGKTVMVDN

-476 TGFFSNDDD
+476 AGFFCNDDA
-485 LALKVINCGEA
+485 LALNVINCGEA

-512 ALKDK
+512 ALKDH

-529 AISAALFLQEFV
+529 AIAAALFLQEFV

-558 TKKWKYTEYGAT
+558 SKSWKYTDFGAT

-582 EMGQSE
+582 RMSSASDESEDAANEDADGEYATVEV

>member
-1 MFRNSFCSCRRC
+1 
-13 SCFGSSR
+13 
-20 GCGGFSSCRGSLLGR
+20 
-35 SSISGGLGLRSRKNS
+35 
-50 SGKGQNRNN
+50 
-59 SRHFEIHRILHLYTL
+59 
-74 IIAIFYIWAM
+74 M
-84 KLNIIAAETAKVN
+84 KFNIIANESLKAN
-97 DNKAYALFFVKES
+97 AYALFFVKKS
-110 IQFSKVLSAKGESQ
+110 VQFSSILSENGEKQ
-124 VESVLKGIKEGPFE
+124 VESVLNGMKDGPFE

-146 GCNTFFVDAAK
+146 GKPTFFVDAAK
-157 ERGLS
+157 ERGIS

-169 AAYRLAQKA
+169 AAYRLANRAQK
-178 MKRQVPCVSLF
+178 KQVPTVSIF
-189 LVDAADEQF
+189 LADAADEQF
-198 KAILHGLY
+198 KAILHGLF
-206 YADYKFD
+206 YADYRFD
-213 AYKSKQKENFQV
+213 AYKSKQEPKFQV
-225 TFEIVAGD
+225 TFEIVAGEHVKD
-233 RAAAFKKI
+233 FKKI
-241 TEEVAVE
+241 AEDVAIE
-248 QKAITLARNLINTSA
+248 QKAVTLARNLINTCA

-269 AFVEDAKTIAKYTPG
+269 EFVENAKTIAKYTPG
-284 LSIKVRNMKQLE
+284 LSIKVRDMKQLQ

-313 PHMITLSYDGT
+313 PYMITLSYDGT
-324 KFTAGK
+324 KG
-330 SAGKFSSAKSAK
+330 AK
-342 RTSRDHLVIV
+342 RTSKDHLVIV

-365 KPAKSMPEMISD
+365 KPPKSMPEMISD

-386 AIQAIATLKLPIRV
+386 AIQAVATLKLPIRV

-448 EAGLIG
+448 EAGEIG

-476 TGFFSNDDD
+476 AGFFSNDDD
-485 LALKVINCGEA
+485 LGLKVINCGEA

-517 FADLKNTGSDAG
+517 FADLKNTGTDAG

-541 PENTAWAHWDI
+541 PENTAWAHLDI
-552 AGTAFV
+552 AGTAF
-558 TKKWKYTEYGAT
+558 TSKKWKYTEYGAT

-582 EMGQSE
+582 EIAAPIEEA

>member
-1 MFRNSFCSCRRC
+1 MN
-13 SCFGSSR
+13 
-20 GCGGFSSCRGSLLGR
+20 
-35 SSISGGLGLRSRKNS
+35 
-50 SGKGQNRNN
+50 
-59 SRHFEIHRILHLYTL
+59 
-74 IIAIFYIWAM
+74 
-84 KLNIIAAETAKVN
+84 LNIVSSENLKNT
-97 DNKAYALFFVKES
+97 DNKAYALFFVKQS
-110 IQFSKVLSAKGESQ
+110 IQFSTVLSPEGEEQ
-124 VESVLKGIKEGPFE
+124 VETILKGMKEGPFE
-138 DLEFLEID
+138 DLEYLEID

-169 AAYRLAQKA
+169 AAYRLAKKA
-178 MKRQVPCVSLF
+178 MKKQIPCVSLF
-189 LVDAADEQF
+189 LADAADEQF
-198 KAILHGLY
+198 KAILHGLH

-213 AYKSKQKENFQV
+213 AYKSKQKPNFQV
-225 TFEIVAGD
+225 TYEIVAGEHIKE
-233 RAAAFKKI
+233 FKKI
-241 TEEVAVE
+241 AEDVAVE
-248 QKAITLARNLINTSA
+248 QKAITLAKNLINTSA

-269 AFVEDAKTIAKYTPG
+269 EFVERAKTVAKYTEG

-313 PHMITLSYDGT
+313 PHMITLEYKPS
-324 KFTAGK
+324 
-330 SAGKFSSAKSAK
+330 K
-342 RTSRDHLVIV
+342 RTSKDHLVIV

-365 KPAKSMPEMISD
+365 KPPKSMPEMISD

-419 DIFKAKNGKTVMVDN
+419 DIFTAKNGKTVMVDN

-485 LALKVINCGEA
+485 LGLKVINCGEA

-512 ALKDK
+512 ALKDH

-541 PENTAWAHWDI
+541 PENTAWTHWDI

-558 TKKWKYTEYGAT
+558 DKKWKYTEYGAT
-570 GFGVQTLIELAR
+570 GFGVQTLIQLAR
-582 EMGQSE
+582 EMSAAE

>member
-1 MFRNSFCSCRRC
+1 
-13 SCFGSSR
+13 
-20 GCGGFSSCRGSLLGR
+20 
-35 SSISGGLGLRSRKNS
+35 
-50 SGKGQNRNN
+50 
-59 SRHFEIHRILHLYTL
+59 
-74 IIAIFYIWAM
+74 M
-84 KLNIIAAETAKVN
+84 K
-97 DNKAYALFFVKES
+97 
-110 IQFSKVLSAKGESQ
+110 SK
-124 VESVLKGIKEGPFE
+124 
-138 DLEFLEID
+138 
-146 GCNTFFVDAAK
+146 TFFL
-157 ERGLS
+157 RG
-162 ALDHLRM
+162 
-169 AAYRLAQKA
+169 
-178 MKRQVPCVSLF
+178 
-189 LVDAADEQF
+189 
-198 KAILHGLY
+198 
-206 YADYKFD
+206 
-213 AYKSKQKENFQV
+213 
-225 TFEIVAGD
+225 
-233 RAAAFKKI
+233 
-241 TEEVAVE
+241 
-248 QKAITLARNLINTSA
+248 
-263 SDLYPA
+263 DLYPA

-330 SAGKFSSAKSAK
+330 SAGKKG

-541 PENTAWAHWDI
+541 PENTAWTHWDI

-582 EMGQSE
+582 EMSQPE

>member
-1 MFRNSFCSCRRC
+1 MN
-13 SCFGSSR
+13 
-20 GCGGFSSCRGSLLGR
+20 
-35 SSISGGLGLRSRKNS
+35 
-50 SGKGQNRNN
+50 
-59 SRHFEIHRILHLYTL
+59 
-74 IIAIFYIWAM
+74 
-84 KLNIIAAETAKVN
+84 LNIISSETTKARSE
-97 DNKAYALFFVKES
+97 KAYALFYVKQS
-110 IQFSKVLSAKGESQ
+110 VQFSKVLSDTASAQ
-124 VESVLKGIKEGPFE
+124 VESVLKGIKDGPFE

-157 ERGLS
+157 ERGIS

-178 MKRQVPCVSLF
+178 MKKQVPCVSLF
-189 LVDAADEQF
+189 LADAADEQF
-198 KAILHGLY
+198 KAILHGLH

-213 AYKSKQKENFQV
+213 AYKSKQKPNFQV
-225 TFEIVAGD
+225 TFEIVAGEHT
-233 RAAAFKKI
+233 AAFKKI
-241 TEEVAVE
+241 AEEVAVE

-269 AFVEDAKTIAKYTPG
+269 AFVEDAMTIAKYTPG

-313 PHMITLSYDGT
+313 PHMITLTYDGT
-324 KFTAGK
+324 KFATNK
-330 SAGKFSSAKSAK
+330 SAASNKSTK

-386 AIQAIATLKLPIRV
+386 AIQAIATLKLPVKV

-454 ATHIVDLATLTGAMV
+454 ATHIIDLATLTGAMV

-558 TKKWKYTEYGAT
+558 SKKWKYTEYGAT

-582 EMGQSE
+582 EMN

>member
-1 MFRNSFCSCRRC
+1 MN
-13 SCFGSSR
+13 
-20 GCGGFSSCRGSLLGR
+20 
-35 SSISGGLGLRSRKNS
+35 
-50 SGKGQNRNN
+50 
-59 SRHFEIHRILHLYTL
+59 
-74 IIAIFYIWAM
+74 
-84 KLNIIAAETAKVN
+84 LNIISSESAKARSE
-97 DNKAYALFFVKES
+97 KAYALFYVKQS
-110 IQFSKVLSAKGESQ
+110 VQFSKVLSDTASAQ
-124 VESVLKGIKEGPFE
+124 VESVLKGMKDGPFE

-157 ERGLS
+157 ERGIS
-162 ALDHLRM
+162 VLDHLRM
-169 AAYRLAQKA
+169 AAYRLAQRA

-189 LVDAADEQF
+189 LADAADEQF
-198 KAILHGLY
+198 KAILHGLH

-241 TEEVAVE
+241 AEEVAVE

-269 AFVEDAKTIAKYTPG
+269 AFVEDAKTIAKYAPG

-313 PHMITLSYDGT
+313 PHMITLTYDGT
-324 KFTAGK
+324 KLANNK
-330 SAGKFSSAKSAK
+330 STK

-386 AIQAIATLKLPIRV
+386 AIQAIATLKLPVKV

-454 ATHIVDLATLTGAMV
+454 ATHIIDLATLTGAMV

-558 TKKWKYTEYGAT
+558 SKKWKYTEYGAT

-582 EMGQSE
+582 EMN

>member
-1 MFRNSFCSCRRC
+1 MKINIVQSA
-13 SCFGSSR
+13 
-20 GCGGFSSCRGSLLGR
+20 
-35 SSISGGLGLRSRKNS
+35 
-50 SGKGQNRNN
+50 SGKANA
-59 SRHFEIHRILHLYTL
+59 S
-74 IIAIFYIWAM
+74 
-84 KLNIIAAETAKVN
+84 
-97 DNKAYALFFVKES
+97 ALFFVKKS
-110 IQFSKVLSAKGESQ
+110 VQFSDVLSENAEKQ
-124 VESVLKGIKEGPFE
+124 VESVLNGMEDGPFE
-138 DLEFLEID
+138 DLEYLEID
-146 GCNTFFVDAAK
+146 NQPTIFADAAK

-169 AAYRLAQKA
+169 AAYRLAKKA
-178 MKRQVPCVSLF
+178 SKRQIPMVSIMLA
-189 LVDAADEQF
+189 DAAPEQF
-198 KAILHGLY
+198 KSILHGLH

-213 AYKSKQKENFQV
+213 AYKSKQKDAFQV

-233 RAAAFKKI
+233 QSAVFKKI
-241 TEEVAVE
+241 AEDVAVE
-248 QKAITLARNLINTSA
+248 HKAVVLAKNLINTCS
-263 SDLYPA
+263 SDLTPA
-269 AFVEDAKTIAKYTPG
+269 EFVENANTIAKYTPG

-302 HVTVGKGSSHE
+302 LVTVGKGSSHE
-313 PHMITLSYDGT
+313 PFMITLSYDGT
-324 KFTAGK
+324 KSVRGTKTKA
-330 SAGKFSSAKSAK
+330 ANARSSS
-342 RTSRDHLVIV
+342 DHLVLV

-365 KPAKSMPEMISD
+365 KPPKSMPEMISD
-377 MSGAATALA
+377 MSGAATVLA
-386 AIQAIATLKLPIRV
+386 AIQAIATLELPIKV

-454 ATHIVDLATLTGAMV
+454 ATHIVDIATLTGAMV

-476 TGFFSNDDD
+476 AGFFSNDDD
-485 LALKVINCGEA
+485 LGLKVINCGEA

-512 ALKDK
+512 ALKGN

-529 AISAALFLQEFV
+529 AIAAALFLQEFV
-541 PENTAWAHWDI
+541 PENTAWTHWDI

-558 TKKWKYTEYGAT
+558 SKAWKYTEFGAT

-582 EMGQSE
+582 EMSN

>member
-1 MFRNSFCSCRRC
+1 MKTNIVSTAT
-13 SCFGSSR
+13 
-20 GCGGFSSCRGSLLGR
+20 
-35 SSISGGLGLRSRKNS
+35 
-50 SGKGQNRNN
+50 GKAN
-59 SRHFEIHRILHLYTL
+59 
-74 IIAIFYIWAM
+74 
-84 KLNIIAAETAKVN
+84 
-97 DNKAYALFFVKES
+97 AYALFFVKKS
-110 IQFSKVLSAKGESQ
+110 IQFSNILSEEAEKQ
-124 VESVLKGIKEGPFE
+124 VESVLNGMNDGPFE

-146 GCNTFFVDAAK
+146 NQPTIFVDAAK

-162 ALDHLRM
+162 SLDHLRM
-169 AAYRLAQKA
+169 AAYRLAKKA
-178 MKRQVPCVSLF
+178 SKRQIPVVSIMLA
-189 LVDAADEQF
+189 DAAPEQF
-198 KAILHGLY
+198 KSILLGLH

-213 AYKSKQKENFQV
+213 AYKSKQKEAFQV
-225 TFEIVAGD
+225 TFEIVAGEQV
-233 RAAAFKKI
+233 AEFKKI
-241 TEEVAVE
+241 AEVAAIE
-248 QKAITLARNLINTSA
+248 NKAIVLTKNLINTSA
-263 SDLYPA
+263 SDLTPA
-269 AFVEDAKTIAKYTPG
+269 EFVENANTIAKFTPG

-313 PHMITLSYDGT
+313 PYMITLSYDGSKGTRGT
-324 KFTAGK
+324 KAAGK
-330 SAGKFSSAKSAK
+330 NANKNV
-342 RTSRDHLVIV
+342 RTSADHLVFV

-365 KPAKSMPEMISD
+365 KPPKSMPEMISD
-377 MSGAATALA
+377 MSGAATVLA
-386 AIQAIATLKLPIRV
+386 AIQAIATLELPIKV

-419 DIFKAKNGKTVMVDN
+419 DIFTAKNGKTVMVDN

-476 TGFFSNDDD
+476 AGFFCNDDA
-485 LALKVINCGEA
+485 LALNVINCGEA

-512 ALKDK
+512 ALKDH

-529 AISAALFLQEFV
+529 AIAAALFLQEFV

-558 TKKWKYTEYGAT
+558 SKSWKYTDFGAT

-582 EMGQSE
+582 RMSSASDESEDAANEDADGEYATVEV

>member
-1 MFRNSFCSCRRC
+1 
-13 SCFGSSR
+13 
-20 GCGGFSSCRGSLLGR
+20 
-35 SSISGGLGLRSRKNS
+35 
-50 SGKGQNRNN
+50 
-59 SRHFEIHRILHLYTL
+59 
-74 IIAIFYIWAM
+74 M
-84 KLNIIAAETAKVN
+84 KLNIVKTPSG
-97 DNKAYALFFVKES
+97 KANVSALLFVKQS
-110 IQFSKVLSAKGESQ
+110 IQFSNVLSETAEKQ
-124 VESVLKGIKEGPFE
+124 VESVLAGMQEGPFE
-138 DLEFLEID
+138 DLELLEID
-146 GCNTFFVDAAK
+146 GTSTIFVNAAK
-157 ERGLS
+157 ERGIS
-162 ALDHLRM
+162 NLDHLRM
-169 AAYRLAQKA
+169 AAYRLAKKA
-178 MKRQVPCVSLF
+178 MARQIPVVSIMLA
-189 LVDAADEQF
+189 DAAPEQF
-198 KAILHGLY
+198 KAIAHGLH

-225 TFEIVAGD
+225 TFEIVAGEHV
-233 RAAAFKKI
+233 AEFKAI
-241 TEEVAVE
+241 AEDVAIE
-248 QKAITLARNLINTSA
+248 QKAIALTKNLINTCA

-269 AFVEDAKTIAKYTPG
+269 EFVERAKTIAKYTPG
-284 LSIKVRNMKQLE
+284 LSIKVRDMKQLE

-313 PHMITLSYDGT
+313 PHMITMTYDGT
-324 KFTAGK
+324 KAAAGK
-330 SAGKFSSAKSAK
+330 RGARSSA
-342 RTSRDHLVIV
+342 DHLVIV

-365 KPAKSMPEMISD
+365 KPPKSMPEMISD
-377 MSGAATALA
+377 MSGAATTLA
-386 AIQAIATLKLPIRV
+386 AIQAIATLKLPMKV
-400 SAVCCL
+400 SAICCL

-419 DIFKAKNGKTVMVDN
+419 DIFTAKNGKTVMVDN

-454 ATHIVDLATLTGAMV
+454 ATHIIDLATLTGAMV

-476 TGFFSNDDD
+476 TGFFSNDDA
-485 LALKVINCGEA
+485 LALNVINAGEA

-541 PENTAWAHWDI
+541 PENTAWSHWDI

-582 EMGQSE
+582 RMSTAPETTEEYKEV